1 MLSEL
6 TQNIEKVVKHLE
18 HEYAKLQVG
27 RANPALVE
35 DIRVES
41 YGDLQPIKNVASVT
55 IMDPQT
61 LKVQPWDK
69 TVMHA
74 IAKAI
79 WETSLGLNPQVWADS
94 ILIKIPLMTEEKRK
108 EIAKYAKGLLED
120 AKVSVRNAR
129 QDTLKKIKANDEL
142 TEDEQKD
149 LESDIQD
156 DVNKANKSLEEI
168 FTKKEQDIMKV

>member
-41 YGDLQPIKNVASVT
+41 YGDLPPIKYVASVT

-79 WETSLGLNPQVWADS
+79 
-94 ILIKIPLMTEEKRK
+94 
-108 EIAKYAKGLLED
+108 
-120 AKVSVRNAR
+120 
-129 QDTLKKIKANDEL
+129 
-142 TEDEQKD
+142 
-149 LESDIQD
+149 
-156 DVNKANKSLEEI
+156 
-168 FTKKEQDIMKV
+168 

>member
-1 MLSEL
+1 
-6 TQNIEKVVKHLE
+6 
-18 HEYAKLQVG
+18 
-27 RANPALVE
+27 
-35 DIRVES
+35 
-41 YGDLQPIKNVASVT
+41 
-55 IMDPQT
+55 
-61 LKVQPWDK
+61 
-69 TVMHA
+69 
-74 IAKAI
+74 
-79 WETSLGLNPQVWADS
+79 
-94 ILIKIPLMTEEKRK
+94 MTEEKRK